1 MATANPDLIK
11 RADPTD
17 DYELLQRVGSGTY
30 GEVYKARHIRTGDM
44 SAIKVVKLEPGD
56 NFTVIQQEIL
66 MMRDCVHQNIIAY
79 HGSYL

>member
-1 MATANPDLIK
+1 MQHRYFVAKEQYDLC
-11 RADPTD
+11 
-17 DYELLQRVGSGTY
+17 
-30 GEVYKARHIRTGDM
+30 RTGDM

-79 HGSYL
+79 HGSYLRLV